1 MYDNIRIDT
10 TQNVIIDIEKANLGD
25 RILAFCIDSL
35 IITAYYISML
45 VIFSTIFFNGLSSL
59 FDDNNFL
66 WIMVVSIPASLYH
79 LLFEWLKDGQSP
91 GKIVMKIKVVKLDGG
106 ELTFGSLLLR
116 WIFRMIDLL
125 PFFFGMVAVLSI
137 AASKNAQRL
146 GDMLA
151 GTIVIKIKDRV
162 QLQDTVFE
170 MIDENYV
177 PEFPEVMK
185 LSAKDIEI
193 IKKVLHSKEYQY
205 NQVIIDKLHQ
215 KIMQIMQVQ
224 SETSPID
231 FLKKVL
237 KDYSY
242 FA

>member
-25 RILAFCIDSL
+25 RILAFSIDSL
-35 IITAYYISML
+35 IIAAYYISMF
-45 VIFSTIFFNGLSSL
+45 VIFATIFFDGLSSL
-59 FDDNNFL
+59 FEGNNVL
-66 WIMVVSIPASLYH
+66 WILLVSIPAYLYH
-79 LLFEWLKDGQSP
+79 FLFEWLKDGQSP
-91 GKIVMKIKVVKLDGG
+91 GKIVMKIKVVKLDGA
-106 ELTFGSLLLR
+106 ELTFGSILLR
-116 WIFRMIDLL
+116 WVFRIIDML

-137 AASKNAQRL
+137 TASKNAQRL

-151 GTIVIKIKDRV
+151 GTTVIKIKDRV
-162 QLQDTVFE
+162 QLHDTVFE
-170 MIDENYV
+170 MLDENYV

-185 LSAKDIEI
+185 LSAKDIEV
-193 IKKVLHSKEYQY
+193 IKKVLQSKEYRS
-205 NQVIIDKLHQ
+205 NKVIIEKLHQ
-215 KIMQIMQVQ
+215 KIMQIMQVK
-224 SETSPID
+224 SDINAIH